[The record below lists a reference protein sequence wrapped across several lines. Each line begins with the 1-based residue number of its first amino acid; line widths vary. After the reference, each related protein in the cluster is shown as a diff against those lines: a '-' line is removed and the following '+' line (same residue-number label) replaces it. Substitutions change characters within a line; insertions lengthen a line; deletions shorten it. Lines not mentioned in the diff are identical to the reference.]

1 MAVTSFVAKL
11 KWVASNWRRIGVDFA
26 GNVGGDPGSG
36 SGQGLRAWAAAC
48 TAAKVEKGAKP
59 LGLSPRPAPR

>member
-36 SGQGLRAWAAAC
+36 SGQRA
-48 TAAKVEKGAKP
+48 KGVGRR
-59 LGLSPRPAPR
+59 LHGRQGGERR